1 MPLNTLLPE
10 FFMKNFQKTQ
20 DNAALTLIDRHTE
33 FNILIALIQQ
43 SDNVPLT
50 QVNSLFWDALYK
62 NYYISELLRTPAFT
76 KSINL
81 QEVIPTALLDYLLYS
96 VKSLRWKSYYI
107 KHGNEILELL
117 FLSLWFRNLTLFM
130 KWMRKYFEKIN
141 LKKHKKLFLLL
152 KFLIGK
158 FIWNFNMFLN
168 IKGARII
175 LRGKF
180 AKAGSVRKTRK
191 YIKQGK
197 CSYTSKNLASI
208 NETNIIRTTTG
219 TFAIKMEIFF

>member
-1 MPLNTLLPE
+1 M
-10 FFMKNFQKTQ
+10 
-20 DNAALTLIDRHTE
+20 
-33 FNILIALIQQ
+33 
-43 SDNVPLT
+43 
-50 QVNSLFWDALYK
+50 WDALYR
-62 NYYISELLRTPAFT
+62 NYYIGQLLLTPAYT
-76 KSINL
+76 NNINVH
-81 QEVIPTALLDYLLYS
+81 EVIPTPLLDYFLYS

-117 FLSLWFRNLTLFM
+117 FLSLWFKNLTLFM

-158 FIWNFNMFLN
+158 LIWNFNLYLN
-168 IKGARII
+168 IKGARIV

-191 YIKQGK
+191 YIKYGK
-197 CSYTSKNLASI
+197 CSYTSKQLASI

-219 TFAIKMEIFF
+219 AFAIKMEIFFKKWWLHLALYTCFFIF